1 MVDKEFEIFVCRCRR
16 MLVSVARGY
25 LGDDDMAE
33 DVVQEA
39 LLKLYA
45 MRDKLDT
52 YHSVEALA
60 RVVVKRLSLNVLR
73 NHQRHRVVQLNVDVS
88 DGGVMDDDRVRVI
101 LSLIDGLP
109 DKQQMVLRMKHIEG
123 MEVEEIASVIQMSTD
138 AVYQNLS
145 RARRAILEQFKDR
158 KDG

>member
-73 NHQRHRVVQLNVDVS
+73 IHQRHRVVPLNVDVS

-101 LSLIDGLP
+101 LALIDGLP

-145 RARRAILEQFKDR
+145 RARRAILEQFKGR

>member
-73 NHQRHRVVQLNVDVS
+73 NYQRHRVVPLNVDVS
-88 DGGVMDDDRVRVI
+88 DEGVMDDDRVRVI
-101 LSLIDGLP
+101 LALIDGLP

-123 MEVEEIASVIQMSTD
+123 MEVEEIASVIQMSAD

-145 RARRAILEQFKDR
+145 RARRAILEQFKGR

>member
-60 RVVVKRLSLNVLR
+60 RVVVKHLSLNVLR
-73 NHQRHRVVQLNVDVS
+73 NHQRHRVVPLNVDVS

-101 LSLIDGLP
+101 LALIDGLP

>member
-73 NHQRHRVVQLNVDVS
+73 THQRHRVVPLNVDVS
-88 DGGVMDDDRVRVI
+88 DEGVMDDDCVRVI
-101 LSLIDGLP
+101 LALIDGLP

-145 RARRAILEQFKDR
+145 RARRAILEQFKGR

>member
-73 NHQRHRVVQLNVDVS
+73 NHQRHSVVPLNEDVS
-88 DGGVMDDDRVRVI
+88 DEGVMDDDRVRVI
-101 LSLIDGLP
+101 LALIDGLP

-145 RARRAILEQFKDR
+145 RARRAILEQFKGR